1 MITDKMVM
9 DNILSC
15 KDMGTL
21 MQNLPNEHADYIKS
35 FLDIPFLLDNE
46 RDREWAVYLYIVDTL
61 KWYVAE
67 ENENKAAMD
76 KAGRLLEILDTA
88 FDHKPEYNV
97 KRFYRS

>member
-1 MITDKMVM
+1 MVM
-9 DNILSC
+9 DYILSC

-21 MQNLPNEHADYIKS
+21 MQNLPNALADYIKS

-61 KWYVAE
+61 KWYISE

-76 KAGRLLEILDTA
+76 KSGRRLEILDTA
-88 FDHKPEYNV
+88 FDHKPEYHV
-97 KRFYRS
+97 ERFYKS